1 MRQIAR
7 MHRVVVASACVLLSS
22 VAHAQSAD
30 PRAAM
35 EAMKRSAQLA
45 MMPMRWLVG
54 EWEGP
59 ASITVAPGN
68 VMTLTQHETVRD
80 GAFATALFIQ
90 GRGSMNAGASEHV
103 VFEAAGLFAYDATR
117 KQFLF
122 MSSGGNGAAG
132 LHESSVSGSTLTWS
146 YVDGSGGRT
155 RYIISRTPD
164 DKWYEVGAVSRDDGA
179 TWTKNFEMT
188 LVRKQ

>member
-1 MRQIAR
+1 
-7 MHRVVVASACVLLSS
+7 
-22 VAHAQSAD
+22 
-30 PRAAM
+30 
-35 EAMKRSAQLA
+35 MK
-45 MMPMRWLVG
+45 
-54 EWEGP
+54 
-59 ASITVAPGN
+59 
-68 VMTLTQHETVRD
+68 
-80 GAFATALFIQ
+80 
-90 GRGSMNAGASEHV
+90 AGAAEQV
-103 VFEAAGLFAYDATR
+103 VFETAGLLAYDATR

-146 YVDGSGGRT
+146 YVDGSGAKT

-164 DKWYEVGAVSRDDGA
+164 CKWYEVGAVSRDDGA